1 MASTLS
7 LARRALKALGPRGQT
22 TRIPESVRGGVLAY
36 VREAR
41 RAGETWAEI
50 AQNVGLSETALQR
63 WHRGGPKKF
72 LPVVV
77 SNPPIEE
84 MKLTLTTR
92 SGERLE
98 GLSLQDAVQVVKA
111 LR

>member
-7 LARRALKALGPRGQT
+7 SARRALKELGPRGQT
-22 TRIPESVRGGVLAY
+22 TRIPESVRGVVLAY

-41 RAGETWAEI
+41 RTGETWAEI
-50 AQNVGLSETALQR
+50 AENVELSETALHR

-77 SNPPIEE
+77 SNTLVEE
-84 MKLTLTTR
+84 LKLTLTTAG
-92 SGERLE
+92 GERLE
-98 GLSLQDAVQVVKA
+98 GLSLQDAVQIVKA

>member
-7 LARRALKALGPRGQT
+7 SARRALKAPGPRGQT
-22 TRIPESVRGGVLAY
+22 TRIPESVRGVVLAY

-41 RAGETWAEI
+41 RIGETWAGI
-50 AQNVGLSETALQR
+50 AENVGLSETALHR
-63 WHRGGPKKF
+63 WHRGGQKKF

-77 SNPPIEE
+77 SKPPLQE
-84 MKLTLTTR
+84 MKLTLTTAG
-92 SGERLE
+92 GERLE
-98 GLSLQDAVQVVKA
+98 GLSLQDAVQIVKA